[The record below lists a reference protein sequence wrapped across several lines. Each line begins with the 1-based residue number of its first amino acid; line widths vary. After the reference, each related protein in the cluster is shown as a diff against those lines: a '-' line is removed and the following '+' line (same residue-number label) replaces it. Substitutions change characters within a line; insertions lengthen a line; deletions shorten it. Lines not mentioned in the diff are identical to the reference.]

1 MTKSAGA
8 GSRDEIARP
17 LGADFQI
24 GALPGDADRI
34 AKIVPST
41 EPLALPMDQL
51 TEVMLKTFA
60 GPPPDPNLANT
71 AAWRAADVGAAN
83 GHGNARSLARVLSP
97 ISLGG
102 TVNGVEVLRTETVE
116 KIFTVQSDG
125 PDEVLLGH
133 PVRWGL
139 GFALPQRESF
149 PYIPDEKIC
158 FWGGWGGSWE
168 TMNPDRRATIAYVM
182 NKMAPDV
189 EGSPRTERYFTSF
202 YEALARWPVDDRW
215 SSTSRPSARR
225 SCRGVAPISVTP
237 SATPARPMS
246 EINPANPAT
255 VPA

>member
-1 MTKSAGA
+1 MK
-8 GSRDEIARP
+8 IKNRP
-17 LGADFQI
+17 LSQGFTLIELLVVITIIAILAGIALPVFSQVQIKAAQTKALANGKQI
-24 GALPGDADRI
+24 G
-34 AKIVPST
+34 
-41 EPLALPMDQL
+41 LACKL
-51 TEVMLKTFA
+51 FA
-60 GPPPDPNLANT
+60 GDYSGTYPCVLDANLKPIAGTLPDANT
-71 AAWRAADVGAAN
+71 G
-83 GHGNARSLARVLSP
+83 LAEL
-97 ISLGG
+97 I
-102 TVNGVEVLRTETVE
+102 
-116 KIFTVQSDG
+116 
-125 PDEVLLGH
+125 PD
-133 PVRWGL
+133 
-139 GFALPQRESF
+139 
-149 PYIPDEKIC
+149 YIPDEKIC